1 MPTRN
6 MTMNPPLTFSRMIL
20 ALLVVL
26 LPSVLMAA
34 SDPAKIKEEM
44 ERIHQLDAAL
54 TKGGI
59 PEMLDIAS
67 DKGIGAPKINSKYY
81 AELIARQEPAL
92 APLEQAKRTFG
103 LNVARRLDEMAAEL
117 QRQSTSE
124 LRAEQAAQ
132 LLDLATWFETEKGYG
147 NYFLVIRCENL
158 AAVPLAYLTADLGFP
173 MEKITAL
180 RNRVMPKDEERE
192 FRKTVLN
199 SEAPSPFIGE
209 LTGSQSERDEQ
220 MQIAWSKGWHAMSD
234 WFQARN
240 ININHWKRSDLPESL
255 AFFLD
260 ESPKGP
266 KTTVES
272 WNMDRHA
279 GLVNGFRDVSFQN
292 LEGFMKYRELV
303 GKFPTEPPAWW
314 KPDDKLLSATDAAF
328 MNAWEP
334 FRREHGPQYGPAALV
349 YGEVS
354 SGTFIDGETRI
365 RNQAKA
371 NP

>member
-1 MPTRN
+1 M
-6 MTMNPPLTFSRMIL
+6 
-20 ALLVVL
+20 
-26 LPSVLMAA
+26 
-34 SDPAKIKEEM
+34 
-44 ERIHQLDAAL
+44 
-54 TKGGI
+54 
-59 PEMLDIAS
+59 
-67 DKGIGAPKINSKYY
+67 
-81 AELIARQEPAL
+81 
-92 APLEQAKRTFG
+92 
-103 LNVARRLDEMAAEL
+103 
-117 QRQSTSE
+117 
-124 LRAEQAAQ
+124 
-132 LLDLATWFETEKGYG
+132 
-147 NYFLVIRCENL
+147 
-158 AAVPLAYLTADLGFP
+158 PLAYLTADLGFP
-173 MEKITAL
+173 MEKITVL
-180 RNRVMPKDEERE
+180 RNRIMPKDEERE

-199 SEAPSPFIGE
+199 SEAPISFIGE

-220 MQIAWSKGWHAMSD
+220 MQTAWSKGWHAMSD

-272 WNMDRHA
+272 WDMDRHA

-303 GKFPTEPPAWW
+303 GKFPTEPPDWW

-334 FRREHGPQYGPAALV
+334 FRREHGAQYGPAVLV

-354 SGTFIDGETRI
+354 SGTFTDGETRI